1 MCYEKILSLLF
12 IFDTAIYERFAFNMK
27 KEYESCTEQDGLSHA
42 MMLFQS
48 RLTGTFAWDMTEYYI
63 WVYNNVCRHNKDVNN
78 TSVHIIFYDHEL
90 LHNFRISDTY
100 EYSNLLNCS
109 YETVGVQCKIE
120 NVTKKHLLRRELV
133 HGIQHGKLLQCD
145 SQYEEPFSGWNLC
158 SCVSVCCIENG
169 NL

>member
-63 WVYNNVCRHNKDVNN
+63 WVYINVC
-78 TSVHIIFYDHEL
+78 
-90 LHNFRISDTY
+90 
-100 EYSNLLNCS
+100 
-109 YETVGVQCKIE
+109 
-120 NVTKKHLLRRELV
+120 
-133 HGIQHGKLLQCD
+133 
-145 SQYEEPFSGWNLC
+145 
-158 SCVSVCCIENG
+158 
-169 NL
+169 